1 MRTEVQAISSIRRG
15 RALSGR
21 VARPAGLTAG
31 GKMGG
36 TAENF
41 VPGIIYIVPGIF
53 AYAQWRITQS
63 GTAISVWME
72 YYAKYISIKEGRADE
87 RKIGTD

>member
-1 MRTEVQAISSIRRG
+1 
-15 RALSGR
+15 
-21 VARPAGLTAG
+21 
-31 GKMGG
+31 
-36 TAENF
+36 
-41 VPGIIYIVPGIF
+41 VPGIF